1 MELGQVTSRSE
12 VLDSIGI
19 KGVHLYNDKR
29 MDPHDGRYVP
39 VINGVANSNAKITVR
54 QQSRIIYET
63 TVPPCPFALKD
74 YYVAINGADLDVTV
88 EEADGSK
95 RLFTVPYAS
104 VAQLMT
110 KGEVDWDFAVGT
122 LNNND
127 NSDSPWVLTT
137 NGNYGLSDIF
147 TLYGGIQSM
156 EEDYLAGML
165 GLAMNTR
172 LGAIAVDVIHSR
184 ASLEDIGAL
193 QGQSYR
199 ISYSNVLDATQTN
212 FSFSAYRYSTKDY
225 LSLNDVISLQNSI
238 DSYSDDHDTNRNDAY
253 RNSYSHSKMS
263 FRLTSINLLSSTER
277 ITAHSISAAP
287 DELLG

>member
-1 MELGQVTSRSE
+1 M
-12 VLDSIGI
+12 
-19 KGVHLYNDKR
+19 
-29 MDPHDGRYVP
+29 
-39 VINGVANSNAKITVR
+39 
-54 QQSRIIYET
+54 
-63 TVPPCPFALKD
+63 
-74 YYVAINGADLDVTV
+74 
-88 EEADGSK
+88 
-95 RLFTVPYAS
+95 
-104 VAQLMT
+104 
-110 KGEVDWDFAVGT
+110 
-122 LNNND
+122 
-127 NSDSPWVLTT
+127 LTT

-156 EEDYLAGML
+156 EDDYLAGML

-199 ISYSNVLDATQTN
+199 VSYSNVLDATQTN

-253 RNSYSHSKMS
+253 RNSYSHSKNELQANVNQPIVLNGEDYGS
-263 FRLTSINLLSSTER
+263 FYLSGTGRVIGVAQTKRLSIRWATAILSAPSR
-277 ITAHSISAAP
+277 GISRCSVVITNGVMKMTACT
-287 DELLG
+287 LG